1 MMVSRIAVSC
11 LIESTHTHSVSWFRE
26 KFFTI
31 SGTRGCPSPIIIWL
45 WQFKAKSVDFKRPL
59 TRSKLSINIGPR
71 AMIC

>member
-1 MMVSRIAVSC
+1 MVSRIAVSC

-45 WQFKAKSVDFKRPL
+45 WQFKAKLVDFKRPL
-59 TRSKLSINIGPR
+59 TRSKLSINIGSR
-71 AMIC
+71 AIIC